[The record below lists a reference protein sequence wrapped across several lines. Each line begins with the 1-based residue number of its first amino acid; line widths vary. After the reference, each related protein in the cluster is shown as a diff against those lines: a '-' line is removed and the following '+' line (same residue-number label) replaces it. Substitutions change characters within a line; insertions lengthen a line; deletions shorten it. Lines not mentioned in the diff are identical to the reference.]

1 MNKFKDLL
9 YIILSF
15 VVIVLMI
22 FMTLFYLSKKQHN
35 VAYSPVETT
44 TVASNTTS
52 QIQTTSESTSVTQAT
67 TTNESTSTTSTDS
80 SVTTTITEQSVNH
93 VSHGDNFRFLYT
105 AAGGDTL
112 QTIYEL
118 TGVDVETL
126 ANANDLDVNVVLVK
140 GQRVYVP

>member
-1 MNKFKDLL
+1 M
-9 YIILSF
+9 S
-15 VVIVLMI
+15 
-22 FMTLFYLSKKQHN
+22 
-35 VAYSPVETT
+35 
-44 TVASNTTS
+44 
-52 QIQTTSESTSVTQAT
+52 
-67 TTNESTSTTSTDS
+67 
-80 SVTTTITEQSVNH
+80 H